1 MKKYQ
6 ELENKIKELQA
17 EVERLKNEEK
27 ENQLPKCFDRN
38 MTIMFLEN
46 PSFGALDKAF
56 LWYTAPQG
64 ELYWSDIA
72 DEVDFNKKYKVP
84 NEAIIELQKWV
95 IQSFQEEFKS
105 SL

>member
-6 ELENKIKELQA
+6 ELENKIKELQE
-17 EVERLKNEEK
+17 EVQRLKQEEK
-27 ENQLPKCFDRN
+27 ENQLPENFDRN

-72 DEVDFNKKYKVP
+72 DQLVCNKEYKVP
-84 NEAIIELQKWV
+84 NEAIIQLQKWM
-95 IQSFQEEFKS
+95 IQSFLEEYES

>member
-6 ELENKIKELQA
+6 ELENKIKELQE
-17 EVERLKNEEK
+17 EVRRLKNEEK
-27 ENQLPKCFDRN
+27 ARLPENFDRN

-56 LWYTAPQG
+56 IWSSTPQEG
-64 ELYWSDIA
+64 EYWTEIA
-72 DEVDFNKKYKVP
+72 DEVDFNEKYKVP
-84 NEAIIELQKWV
+84 NEAIIQLQKWV
-95 IQSFQEEFKS
+95 IQSFQEEYES